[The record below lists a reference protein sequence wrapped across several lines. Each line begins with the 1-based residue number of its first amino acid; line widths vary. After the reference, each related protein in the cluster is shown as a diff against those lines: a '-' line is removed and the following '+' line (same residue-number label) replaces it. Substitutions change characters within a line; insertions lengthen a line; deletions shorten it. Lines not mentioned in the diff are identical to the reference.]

1 MSWPILPAY
10 GSTRNLGARFPNSGP
25 PCRGYPAP
33 DARPEATK
41 QQSLQYLDRT
51 RKGERWE
58 TVEIEIVDVEGT
70 IKTLL
75 WNSANIYAPDGQ
87 HITATIAQGYDITE
101 RKQAEEELRLS
112 EERFKTIFEG
122 SRDAI
127 FITDPDSRFIH
138 VNQAACE
145 LTGYSIT
152 ELLSMRIADLHTAED
167 LEAFKTYF
175 SKIMAGRDHR

>member
-1 MSWPILPAY
+1 MHYI
-10 GSTRNLGARFPNSGP
+10 
-25 PCRGYPAP
+25 
-33 DARPEATK
+33 
-41 QQSLQYLDRT
+41 DRT

-58 TVEIEIVDVEGT
+58 TAEIEIVDVHGT

-75 WNSANIYAPDGQ
+75 WNSASIYAPDGQ

-101 RKQAEEELRLS
+101 RKRAEEELRLS

-175 SKIMAGRDHR
+175 SKIMAGETIVSEAKLLRKDGVRVSTEFSNKRVSIGGVPCVHTVKS